1 MSEVIILEVAEQG
14 PPGPPGSGTT
24 DLEALHVTQRLS
36 EFSTPTAKSQARTNL
51 ELEDIDCGTFN

>member
-14 PPGPPGSGTT
+14 PPGASGV
-24 DLEALHVTQRLS
+24 DADALHTSQRLA
-36 EFSTPTAKSQARTNL
+36 EFSTPTAKTQARSNL